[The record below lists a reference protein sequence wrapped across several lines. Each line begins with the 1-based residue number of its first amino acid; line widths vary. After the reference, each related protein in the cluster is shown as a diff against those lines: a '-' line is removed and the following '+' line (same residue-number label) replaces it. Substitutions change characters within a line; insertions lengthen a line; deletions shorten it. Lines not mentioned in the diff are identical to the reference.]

1 MSSAFWAVVAL
12 GCGCAANPWGIM
24 CAVLLLDARRGPV
37 VVWAYVAAWI
47 VSLGVVVVVLV
58 GGLTTVTSSADGAGT
73 AAAWAELALGVV
85 LLAFGVRRIAQRA
98 PARPGERTGSRAG
111 SMRSSRSRSS
121 RRCLLGIYS
130 ATYPFAV
137 AAAAAIL
144 ASRPTAAE
152 AAALSARLRGSRVG
166 LRRRGCVRSGRS
178 PRSGRIQS
186 SDVYARGSS
195 ATTGRV
201 LTAIL
206 LAFGVVLT
214 AHGLRGVDLTCRALR

>member
-98 PARPGERTGSRAG
+98 PLDLGTDGQPRWLHAVEQITIVQAL
-111 SMRSSRSRSS
+111 
-121 RRCLLGIYS
+121 LLGIYS

-144 ASRPTAAE
+144 ESQPTAAE
-152 AAALSARLRGSRVG
+152 ATALSSSSWVSGRPPSSRS
-166 LRRRGCVRSGRS
+166 RRSGRS
-178 PRSGRIQS
+178 PRVGLLQS
-186 SDVYARGSS
+186 SGVYARGLVRHNR
-195 ATTGRV
+195 AV
-201 LTAIL
+201 LTAVL

-214 AHGLRGVDLTCRALR
+214 THGLRGVT

>member
-98 PARPGERTGSRAG
+98 PLDLGTDGQPRWLHAVEQITIVQAL
-111 SMRSSRSRSS
+111 
-121 RRCLLGIYS
+121 LLGIYS

-144 ASRPTAAE
+144 ESQPTAAE
-152 AAALSARLRGSRVG
+152 ATALSVVFVGVGSASVVAVAAFGTFARARSDALLGRLRAG
-166 LRRRGCVRSGRS
+166 LVRHNR
-178 PRSGRIQS
+178 
-186 SDVYARGSS
+186 A
-195 ATTGRV
+195 V

-214 AHGLRGVDLTCRALR
+214 AHGLRGVT